1 MIRWFVSL
9 FLTSL
14 VFCASAAIAQQQA
27 ASITR
32 FTRDPALLEAKEA
45 QIVALMRQQSP
56 DAAADVEQLFSQDLL
71 ALLAPELQRMGLDDQ
86 DMADMTTVYWVAAWE
101 ASNGVVGRQTDPA
114 LVRGARDQIAGVLG
128 ANPATQAMSDREKQ
142 DVADTM
148 LLQAILVEAR
158 MGAAAS
164 AGAAMQTQM
173 SDTIHAEASGM
184 LNTDLRQVTLTAAG
198 FAPTAGASAGASGP
212 AGSAPQAAAES
223 VTAVDASP
231 APHPENWAQME
242 GIYFRSYTTFGV
254 GGMVISDFEP
264 LALFNDGTYYE
275 VEGDALEDIDL
286 AASRRSSPDQWG
298 RWARNGDGFTLTGAD
313 GRSSEHTLQGGSFFK
328 AFPAEAGG
336 AQLAGKYSRVSGGG
350 DSALGGEMMI
360 AAQTD
365 LSFTADGDYMRA
377 SSAGAIGSG
386 DATGVATAAYSR
398 QPAGGAGRYR
408 IEQHTITL
416 TEPDGTTR
424 RQFFAFGSRS
434 TPPQP
439 ATNMI
444 FLGDRVY
451 VVMDD

>member
-9 FLTSL
+9 VLTSL
-14 VFCASAAIAQQQA
+14 VLCASAAIAQQQP

-56 DAAADVEQLFSQDLL
+56 DAAAGVEQLFSQDLI
-71 ALLAPELQRMGLDDQ
+71 ALIAPELERMGLDDQ

-158 MGAAAS
+158 MGAAAG

-184 LNTDLRQVTLTAAG
+184 LDTDLRQVTLTAAG
-198 FAPTAGASAGASGP
+198 FAPATGVSEP
-212 AGSAPQAAAES
+212 AGPAPQAAAES
-223 VTAVDASP
+223 MPAIDASP

-242 GIYFRSYTTFGV
+242 GVYFRSYTTFGV
-254 GGMVISDFEP
+254 GGMVIFDYEP
-264 LALFNDGTYYE
+264 LALFSDGTYYE

-286 AASRRSSPDQWG
+286 AASRRSAPDQWG
-298 RWARNGDGFTLTGAD
+298 RWSRNGDGFTLTGAD
-313 GRSSEHTLQGGSFFK
+313 GRPAENTLQGGSFFK
-328 AFPAEAGG
+328 AFPAEASGG
-336 AQLAGKYSRVSGGG
+336 QLAAKYSRVSGGG
-350 DSALGGEMMI
+350 DSALGGEMTI

-365 LSFTADGDYMRA
+365 LSFTADGGYMRA

-398 QPAGGAGRYR
+398 QSAGGAGRYR

-424 RQFFAFGSRS
+424 RQFFAFGSRG

-444 FLGDRVY
+444 FLGDQVY